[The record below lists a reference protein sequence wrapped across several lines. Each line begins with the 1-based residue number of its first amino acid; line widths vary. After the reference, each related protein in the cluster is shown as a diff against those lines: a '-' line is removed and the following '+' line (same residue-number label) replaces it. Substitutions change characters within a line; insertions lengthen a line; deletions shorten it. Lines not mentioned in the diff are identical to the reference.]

1 MLNHT
6 FLHLPGIGSISER
19 RIWDSGIRTWD
30 EYERSKSQQ
39 LPLFPSARRPD
50 LEALTLSREALRS
63 GDVGFFSE
71 RLPPSEQ
78 YRIALSFP
86 RETIFVDLE
95 STGLSLYYDY
105 ITVVGWERNGRFS
118 VWIRGGDNAA
128 MYRAFSD
135 AKVIVTFNG
144 SRFDLPFLRKEFPDL
159 HIPSCHIDL
168 RFFVRRAGV
177 SGGQKD
183 VEERLGL
190 VRDIALKGIAGEA
203 APVLWHR
210 YRWGDVKSLKLLVAY
225 NHADIDGLKGMMD
238 IAIAEAIRANSP
250 PTNVADITKFS
261 AARTQPRFTRTIGK
275 RGILLA
281 PYKGATAPPVTWRD
295 LDLPDDFC
303 AVGIDLTGSE
313 ERPSGW
319 SAIRS
324 GEATTARIASDDELV
339 DATIACGAT
348 VVSIDSPLSLP
359 VGRLTV
365 EDTDPGRDQ
374 YGIIRQCERT
384 LRQRGINVY
393 PSLLPS
399 MQKLTARG
407 IKLAARF
414 RGLGI
419 PVIESYP
426 GAAQDIMGIP
436 RKRAS
441 LELLARGLG
450 AFGLTGPFITDA
462 VSHDELDAITSAIV
476 GLFFWNGR
484 FEALGNDE
492 EDYLIIPEI
501 ASGERRWSVEIA
513 IGLSGPINAGKTT
526 AGNVLS
532 RLGMH
537 YARYSQVIDKIAA
550 DRGLEPT
557 REVKQL
563 IGLEIHRHGGQR
575 ALGKT
580 LLGMVAGARRVVI
593 DGMRHPEDH
602 AFLIESFGPAF
613 RHLTIT
619 AARDVR
625 VKRAVASGMDLQR
638 FEASLD
644 HAVEANVAKLAQLAD
659 RKISNEGSLET
670 YQRAVEAIATELL
683 DDAADAH

>member
-19 RIWDSGIRTWD
+19 RIWKSGVRTWD
-30 EYERSKSQQ
+30 EYERTQSEQ
-39 LPLFPSARRPD
+39 LPLFPGGRRPD
-50 LEALTLSREALRS
+50 VEALARSREALQH
-63 GDVGFFSE
+63 GDIGYFSE
-71 RLPPSEQ
+71 RLPPAEQ

-86 RETIFVDLE
+86 RETIFVDIE

-105 ITVVGWERNGRFS
+105 ITVVGWERNGRFGA
-118 VWIRGGDNAA
+118 WIRGSDNEE
-128 MYRAFSD
+128 MYRAFSE

-159 HIPSCHIDL
+159 PIPLCHIDL

-177 SGGQKD
+177 SGGQKA
-183 VEERLGL
+183 VEERLGI
-190 VRDIALKGIAGEA
+190 VRELALKGIAGEA

-210 YRWGDVKSLKLLVAY
+210 YRWGDPQSLKLLVAY
-225 NHADIDGLKGMMD
+225 NHADIDGLKMLMD
-238 IAIAEAIRANSP
+238 IAIAESIRVSSS

-261 AARTQPRFTRTIGK
+261 AARTQPRFTRTKGK
-275 RGILLA
+275 PGIFISR
-281 PYKGATAPPVTWRD
+281 YQGATTPPVTWRD
-295 LDLPDDFC
+295 LELPDDFC

-319 SAIRS
+319 SSIRG
-324 GEATTARIASDDELV
+324 GEATTARIGSDDELV
-339 DATIACGAT
+339 DATIGSGAT
-348 VVSIDSPLSLP
+348 LVSIDSPLSLP
-359 VGRLTV
+359 IGRLNV

-374 YGIIRQCERT
+374 YGIMRQCERT

-393 PSLLPS
+393 PCLLPS

-414 RGLGI
+414 RALGI

-441 LELLARGLG
+441 LELLAKGLG
-450 AFGLTGPFITDA
+450 AFGLTGPFTGA
-462 VSHDELDAITSAIV
+462 VVSHDELDAITSAIV
-476 GLFFWNGR
+476 GLFFWGGR
-484 FEALGNDE
+484 FEALGNED

-501 ASGERRWSVEIA
+501 ASGERRWQVEIA
-513 IGLSGPINAGKTT
+513 IGVSGPINAGKTT
-526 AGNVLS
+526 AGEVMR

-550 DRGLEPT
+550 ERGLEST
-557 REVKQL
+557 REVRQI

-575 ALGKT
+575 ALGRH
-580 LLGMVAGARRVVI
+580 LLGMLAGARRIVI

-619 AARDVR
+619 ANRDVR
-625 VKRAVASGMDLQR
+625 VNRAISSGVDPR
-638 FEASLD
+638 VFEASLD
-644 HAVEANVAKLAQLAD
+644 HAVEANVAMLAQLAD
-659 RKISNEGSLET
+659 RALPNEGSIEVF
-670 YQRAVEAIATELL
+670 QRAVETTVRGLM
-683 DDAADAH
+683 DDQADAH

>member
-30 EYERSKSQQ
+30 EYERSRSEQ
-39 LPLFPSARRPD
+39 LPLFPGARRPD
-50 LEALTLSREALRS
+50 LEALTLSRKALRS
-63 GDVGFFSE
+63 GDVGFFSQ
-71 RLPPSEQ
+71 RLPTSEQ

-86 RETIFVDLE
+86 RETIFVDIE

-118 VWIRGGDNAA
+118 AWIRGGDTEV

-183 VEERLGL
+183 VEESLGL

-225 NHADIDGLKGMMD
+225 NHADVDGLKGMMD

-261 AARTQPRFTRTIGK
+261 AARTQPRFTRTRGK
-275 RGILLA
+275 RGILLT
-281 PYKGATAPPVTWRD
+281 PYQGATAPPVTWRD
-295 LDLPDDFC
+295 LDLADDFC
-303 AVGIDLTGSE
+303 PVGIDLTGSE
-313 ERPSGW
+313 QRPSGW
-319 SAIRS
+319 SSIRS
-324 GEATTARIASDDELV
+324 GEATTARIGSDDDLV
-339 DATIACGAT
+339 NATIACGAT
-348 VVSIDSPLSLP
+348 LVSIDSPLSLP
-359 VGRLTV
+359 VGRATV
-365 EDTDPGRDQ
+365 EDSDPTRDQ
-374 YGIIRQCERT
+374 YGITRQCERT

-393 PSLLPS
+393 PCLLPS
-399 MQKLTARG
+399 MQKLTERG
-407 IKLAARF
+407 IRLATRF
-414 RGLGI
+414 RSLGI

-441 LELLARGLG
+441 LELLGRGLA
-450 AFGLTGPFITDA
+450 AFGLVGPFTLKP

-476 GLFFWNGR
+476 GLFFWSGR
-484 FEALGNDE
+484 FEALGNEE

-501 ASGERRWSVEIA
+501 ASGEQRWHVEIA

-526 AGNVLS
+526 AGEVLR
-532 RLGMH
+532 RLGMR
-537 YARYSQVIDKIAA
+537 YARYSQVIDKIAT
-550 DRGLEPT
+550 DRGLELT

-575 ALGKT
+575 ALGRN
-580 LLGMVAGARRVVI
+580 LLAMVAGARRIVI

-613 RHLTIT
+613 RHLTIS
-619 AARDVR
+619 AGRAIRVR
-625 VKRAVASGMDLQR
+625 RAVAAGMDPQI

-644 HAVEANVAKLAQLAD
+644 HAVEANVARLAQLAD
-659 RKISNEGSLET
+659 RTISNEGSLDA
-670 YQRAVEAIATELL
+670 YQRSVESIALGL
-683 DDAADAH
+683 MDNRADAH